1 VLAKARSIG
10 CALGSGIAMAG
21 LAASL
26 PANASPLIDLVG
38 SVGDNAGGQGVVSG
52 PGAASTYWNPAMLMD
67 ADENVLLSFAL
78 LTQQIGVTLD
88 GRDGGDV
95 PLLVGQRNLIY
106 PNSPSVPANL
116 RGQPIP
122 NDVVPTQWLNQ
133 GCAAGNAAN
142 QCPAPGFPA
151 RPRQSQ
157 GTGDQTKTYVIA
169 GLVKRLIKDRLTFGF
184 YGMVPISDFTTA
196 YSFYPDE
203 REALFSNSLHPE
215 LYGDRL
221 TAVSIVLGAGL
232 RLLPDLSVGVSF
244 SVGLASTAASSSYV
258 RNSTDYSTLLL
269 SNSVDTSTS
278 LGTTVGVYYKP
289 IHWFRVGGTV
299 KTPESFDL
307 TTNISSTLPSG
318 TQSGGTIKNVFD
330 YMPWMIIGGV
340 EADVVH
346 RGEYTMSVTGSF
358 KYAFW
363 SSYVDRVGDSPSMY
377 AGPNGTN
384 LGWSAT
390 LSPSLGVRHNY
401 KFFRSYI
408 DLTYIPSPVPEQ
420 VGRSNYVDNDRVGA
434 FLGGDFDVRFGT
446 THLRPGIQFFGD
458 RLIYR
463 YNQKDNAL
471 IVDELPNDA
480 INASTGKPVPGAAG
494 LQTNNT
500 GWPGY
505 ASQGWVYGGM
515 VTLGLPL

>member
-1 VLAKARSIG
+1 LTESRSLAWTLS
-10 CALGSGIAMAG
+10 
-21 LAASL
+21 LAAAGAIL
-26 PANASPLIDLVG
+26 LAAAPADASPLIDLVG
-38 SVGDNAGGQGVVSG
+38 SVGDNAGGQGVVAG

-67 ADENVLLSFAL
+67 AEENVLLSFVL

-95 PLLVGQRNLIY
+95 PLIVGQRNLVY

-133 GCAAGNAAN
+133 GCKSGSGIN

-157 GTGDQTKTYVIA
+157 GTGDATKTYLVA

-184 YGMVPISDFTTA
+184 YGMVPISSFTTA

-221 TAVSIVLGAGL
+221 TSVSIALGAGL

-244 SVGLASTAASSSYV
+244 TIGLASTAASSSYV
-258 RNSTDYSTLLL
+258 RSSTDYSTLLL
-269 SNSVDTSTS
+269 SNAVDTSTS

-289 IHWFRVGGTV
+289 VHWFRVGGSV

-307 TTNISSTLPSG
+307 TTNISSILPSG
-318 TQSGGTIKNVFD
+318 TESNGTIKNEFD
-330 YMPWMIIGGV
+330 YMPWMLIGGI

-346 RGEYTMSVTGSF
+346 RGEYTMSLTGSF

-377 AGPNGTN
+377 AGPNGGN
-384 LGWSAT
+384 LGWSDT
-390 LSPSLGVRHNY
+390 LSPSLGIRHTY

-408 DLTYIPSPVPEQ
+408 DFTYVPSPVPEQ

-434 FLGGDFDVRFGT
+434 FLGGDFDVKFGS
-446 THLRPGIQFFGD
+446 THLRPGVQFFGD

-463 YNQKDNAL
+463 YNKKDNSL
-471 IVDELPNDA
+471 ITDELPDNAVD
-480 INASTGKPVPGAAG
+480 ASTNKPVLGASG
-494 LQTNNT
+494 LQTNNP

-505 ASQGWVYGGM
+505 SSQGWVYGGM